1 MLNSLGIVL
10 YSLSIVLNILYL
22 FWICNAAYN
31 IECILTTSLS
41 NRPKKHR
48 NVKRKKRKL
57 VCKIKQKLSY
67 IRTTEK
73 GWKIK
78 LASLCWSCFIFLE
91 CFIFV
96 IIFANYYFSV
106 HTPGFRECFL
116 PMINYPVQIQF
127 VPALCSEFCILCDAD
142 TLRAWTIKFNFVT
155 GTEHISDKCLSSEWR
170 LLDELQVY
178 NGPLKNMSVLPGW
191 EKWEKH
197 SKQRDHGYTWGKPHL
212 FMWQTASHLIKHIC
226 GSSTLIHKMELTC
239 RIPWIHILY

>member
-1 MLNSLGIVL
+1 MDKFHTFSIKGEEWWHLSFVQYSLFIMLNSLGIVL

-96 IIFANYYFSV
+96 IIFANYYSSV
-106 HTPGFRECFL
+106 KTLAFPWML
-116 PMINYPVQIQF
+116 PTN
-127 VPALCSEFCILCDAD
+127 D
-142 TLRAWTIKFNFVT
+142 
-155 GTEHISDKCLSSEWR
+155 
-170 LLDELQVY
+170 
-178 NGPLKNMSVLPGW
+178 
-191 EKWEKH
+191 
-197 SKQRDHGYTWGKPHL
+197 
-212 FMWQTASHLIKHIC
+212 
-226 GSSTLIHKMELTC
+226 
-239 RIPWIHILY
+239 